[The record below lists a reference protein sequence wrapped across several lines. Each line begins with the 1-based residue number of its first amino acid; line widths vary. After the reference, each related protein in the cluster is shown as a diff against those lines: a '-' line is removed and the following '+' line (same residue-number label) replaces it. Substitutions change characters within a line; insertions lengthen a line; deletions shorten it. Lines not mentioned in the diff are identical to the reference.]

1 MDYRIAM
8 IQQHLSVCQ
17 FLVNQIVESTMVEY
31 VGEKGSNQKPHDGQY
46 SRYGYN
52 PGGSR
57 GSGTY
62 NAIGTGGGWWNSTQS
77 STTDAWLRYLEN
89 ASGYVARA
97 NYAKRIGFSV
107 RCVRD

>member
-1 MDYRIAM
+1 M

-17 FLVNQIVESTMVEY
+17 LLVNQIVESTLVEY
-31 VGEKGSNQKPHDGQY
+31 VGEKGSHQKPHDGQY

-57 GSGTY
+57 VSGTY
-62 NAIGTGGGWWNSTQS
+62 NAICTGGGWWSSTQNS
-77 STTDAWLRYLEN
+77 STGAWFRTLFYLDAYSYGGSTKMTN
-89 ASGYVARA
+89 
-97 NYAKRIGFSV
+97 GFSV